1 MKSFFKIAF
10 FIFAF
15 LPLVTLGQ
23 QVRVDGGKALSF
35 PWAGGLNAC
44 QFGSIDLDFDGK
56 NDLVV
61 FDRQGNRMSCFVNRG
76 GIGEI
81 RYEFDKQ
88 YAKAFPKID
97 DWMILADYDGDGRN
111 DIFTYSKGWAG
122 IKVYR
127 NVSADSLAFELVK
140 SPYLTSLQGAGEV
153 NIMATYADYP
163 AIVDVDGDGD
173 LDILTFGVLGTFI
186 EKHQNLSVEKYG
198 TRDSLIFERNDYCWG
213 RVAESEEDNRMYL
226 DTCLFGKT
234 IMEGPFR
241 HRGATVAVRD
251 LNGDGLLD
259 MLLGDVDYPGLIYLQ
274 NGGTLDSALMTS
286 QNNRFPSQQPVNLF
300 SMPMPFFV
308 DVNNDGLE
316 DMIVSPFDPNPLSAE
331 GKNSVWLYLNFGTN
345 ETPDFQLYTKSFLQD
360 EMLDFGTGSFPV
372 FADVDADGLTDLLVG
387 TIGNIDSTYYIYGS
401 LQTHRSGQIAFFKNV
416 GTMNE
421 PVFQLVDD
429 DFGNLKS
436 LKTSGLVPTFG
447 DLNDDGNLEML
458 VGTSEGNILFFS
470 ADFQLLDNDF
480 LHYEKT
486 WSTPCLYD
494 VDADGTL
501 DLVVGNANGKLTL
514 YQGLNEEGNVSFAFV
529 TDEWGGVDVR
539 DYSASYFGYSVP
551 SFFKNGTETYLSV
564 GSEQGKM
571 FLYKLNNDGLPFDD
585 ISEEWQRFVLDF
597 DNHFGLRCAAALSD
611 LNNDGKME
619 MMVGN
624 YAGGLQLFNA
634 EIEVNQSVEEMMDE
648 VLVYPNPAKSVLTIV
663 GKEINQIRVYDV
675 LGRCLIQKNAA
686 SDETTIDVNDL
697 VSGIYLLQMNCNS
710 GRMKYVRFIKE
721 L

>member
-1 MKSFFKIAF
+1 
-10 FIFAF
+10 
-15 LPLVTLGQ
+15 Q

-61 FDRQGNRMSCFVNRG
+61 FDRQGNRLSCFVNRG

-81 RYEFDKQ
+81 RYKFDNQ

-127 NVSADSLAFELVK
+127 NIFTDSLAFELVK

-251 LNGDGLLD
+251 LNGDDLLD

-274 NGGTLDSALMTS
+274 NGGTMDAALMTS
-286 QNNRFPSQQPVNLF
+286 QENRFPSQQSVNLF
-300 SMPMPFFV
+300 SMPMPFFM

-316 DMIVSPFDPNPLSAE
+316 DMIVTPFDPNPLSAE
-331 GKNSVWLYLNFGTN
+331 GQNSVWLYLNFGTN
-345 ETPDFQLYTKSFLQD
+345 ENPDFQLYTKSFLQD
-360 EMLDFGTGSFPV
+360 EMLDFGTGSYPV

-416 GTMNE
+416 GTTNK
-421 PVFQLVDD
+421 PVFQLFDD

-436 LKTSGLVPTFG
+436 MKTSGLVPTFG
-447 DLNDDGNLEML
+447 DLNDDGKLEML
-458 VGTSEGNILFFS
+458 VGTSEGNILFFN

-514 YQGLNEEGNVSFAFV
+514 YQGLSENGNASFAFV

-564 GSEQGKM
+564 GSEQGKV
-571 FLYKLNNDGLPFDD
+571 FLYILNNDGLSFEDF
-585 ISEEWQRFVLDF
+585 SEEWQRIVPDF

-611 LNNDGKME
+611 LNDDGKME

-634 EIEVNQSVEEMMDE
+634 EIEVNQSIEEMLDE

-675 LGRCLIQKNAA
+675 LGWCLIQKNAA
-686 SDETTIDVNDL
+686 SDETTIDVNVL
-697 VSGIYLLQMNCNS
+697 ASGIYLLQMNCNS
-710 GRMKYVRFIKE
+710 GRMKFVRFIKE
-721 L
+721 

>member
-1 MKSFFKIAF
+1 MFLL
-10 FIFAF
+10 F
-15 LPLVTLGQ
+15 LPLQILGQ

-35 PWAGGLNAC
+35 PWVGGLNAC

-76 GIGEI
+76 EIGEI
-81 RYEFDKQ
+81 CYEFDNQ

-127 NVSADSLAFELVK
+127 NISTDSLAFELVK

-186 EKHQNLSVEKYG
+186 EKHQNFSVEKYG

-234 IMEGPFR
+234 MIEGPFR

-274 NGGTLDSALMTS
+274 NGGTLDAALMTS
-286 QNNRFPSQQPVNLF
+286 QESRFPSQQPVNLF

-345 ETPDFQLYTKSFLQD
+345 ENPDFQLYTKSFLQD
-360 EMLDFGTGSFPV
+360 EMLDFGTGAYPV

-401 LQTHRSGQIAFFKNV
+401 LQTHRLGQIAFFKNV
-416 GTMNE
+416 GTTNN
-421 PVFQLVDD
+421 PVFQLFDD

-436 LKTSGLVPTFG
+436 MKTSGLVPTFG
-447 DLNDDGNLEML
+447 DLNNDGKPEML
-458 VGTSEGNILFFS
+458 VGTSEGNILFFN

-486 WSTPCLYD
+486 WSAPCLYD
-494 VDADGTL
+494 VDADGIL

-514 YQGLNEEGNVSFAFV
+514 YQGFNEDGNVSFAFV

-551 SFFKNGTETYLSV
+551 SFFKNETETCLSV

-571 FLYKLNNDGLPFDD
+571 FLYKLNSDGLPFEE
-585 ISEEWQRFVLDF
+585 ISEEWQRFVPNF

-611 LNNDGKME
+611 LNDDGKLE
-619 MMVGN
+619 MIVGN

-634 EIEVNQSVEEMMDE
+634 EINVNQSVEEMVE
-648 VLVYPNPAKSVLTIV
+648 GVLVYPNPAKSALTIV
-663 GKEINQIRVYDV
+663 GRGIGQIGVYDV
-675 LGRCLIQKNAA
+675 LGRCLIRKNAA
-686 SDETTIDVNDL
+686 SDETTIDLDDL
-697 VSGIYLLQMNCNS
+697 ASGIYFLQMNCNS
-710 GRMKYVRFIKE
+710 GQQKCLKFIKD
-721 L
+721 